1 MPPQTA
7 TAAARGFVPYG
18 NGYEYT
24 ESRQIIARK
33 LAMVRDER
41 LPVVVVHEKY
51 QSGPCILVDFDE
63 SRLLIDKPR
72 DWPGKNTTIRVI
84 FRDKARLWNHFYCK
98 VVQTAKD
105 TLVTTFPSQFFL
117 LQRRQHYRVEAPR
130 NSTVA
135 FTYKDRQVEGLEV
148 KNISAGGLLMCS
160 RTPLA
165 FPPQADIHHL
175 LISLPVKDEPE
186 PQLLTCRK
194 ATIVRSEEI
203 KHSKSVCF
211 GVEFQ
216 PTPKEED
223 ALIRYV
229 RQRELEVLR
238 TTAAV

>member
-1 MPPQTA
+1 MPPQA
-7 TAAARGFVPYG
+7 ASAAATGFAPYG

-41 LPVVVVHEKY
+41 LPIVIVHEKY
-51 QSGPCILVDFDE
+51 QSGPCILVDFND

-72 DWPGKNTTIRVI
+72 DWPGKRKTIRVI

-98 VVQTAKD
+98 VMQATKD
-105 TLVTTFPSQFFL
+105 TLVTTFPAQFFL

-130 NSTVA
+130 GSTVS
-135 FTYKDRQVEGLEV
+135 FGYKERQIDGLEV

-160 RTPLA
+160 RSPLE
-165 FPPQADIHHL
+165 FPPQADIHDL
-175 LISLPVKDEPE
+175 LIALPVKDASEPL
-186 PQLLTCRK
+186 LLTCRK

-216 PTPKEED
+216 PTAKEED

-238 TTAAV
+238 TAAAV